1 MRLEIKLFREDEMV
15 NLEWNDRLLTGV
27 KKLDDD
33 HKKVLDIMRE
43 LQKAIPDQEY
53 DRCSQ
58 LFSDLLEAGAEH
70 FAFEESYLAK
80 ANYPYIEEHIQFHH
94 DLVQKVKNVKA
105 LCDSPEKR
113 DKLEEA
119 FGYMAEF
126 LIDDVIAGDQQF
138 KSYLESRGLI
148 R

>member
-1 MRLEIKLFREDEMV
+1 MV

-33 HKKVLDIMRE
+33 HKQVLEIMRE
-43 LQKAIPDQEY
+43 LQKTIPNQDY
-53 DRCSQ
+53 DRSLK
-58 LFSDLLEAGAEH
+58 LFNSLLEAGAAH

-80 ANYPYIEEHIQFHH
+80 AHYPYIEEHIQYHH
-94 DLVQKVKNVKA
+94 DLVQKVKEVKRM
-105 LCDSPEKR
+105 CETPGER
-113 DKLEEA
+113 DNLEEA
-119 FGYMAEF
+119 FNYMAEF

-138 KSYLESRGLI
+138 RSYLESRSLV